1 MDFITVPIAVRRAK
15 LAWWAMQPTETG
27 RVELT
32 LSSDPRLLA
41 GISGAVN
48 HVAEAAGMDESARAN
63 LVAGI
68 EDACQAAFNQL
79 PENESSIKMILGSAG
94 GHVEVVLMLQGSA
107 ARGDRPE
114 KVQRALNGRIDKI
127 TREVRGD
134 TVRISL
140 VKNIST
146 HTAKR

>member
-1 MDFITVPIAVRRAK
+1 
-15 LAWWAMQPTETG
+15 MQPTDSG
-27 RVELT
+27 RIEIT

-48 HVAEAAGMDESARAN
+48 HVAEVAGMDESARAN
-63 LVAGI
+63 LVAAI

-79 PENESSIKMILGSAG
+79 AENESSIKMILGATG
-94 GHVEVVLMLQGSA
+94 GQVEAVLLLQGSA
-107 ARGDRPE
+107 AKGDRLE
-114 KVQRALNGRIDKI
+114 KVQRALNGRIDKV

-146 HTAKR
+146 QTAKR

>member
-1 MDFITVPIAVRRAK
+1 
-15 LAWWAMQPTETG
+15 MQPTDNG
-27 RVELT
+27 IVEIT
-32 LSSDPRLLA
+32 LASDPRLLA

-48 HVAEAAGMDESARAN
+48 HVAEVAGMEESARAN
-63 LVAGI
+63 LVAAI

-79 PENESSIKMILGSAG
+79 PENDSSIKMILATTG

-107 ARGDRPE
+107 AKGDRPE

-127 TREVRGD
+127 SREVRGD

-140 VKNIST
+140 AKNIST
-146 HTAKR
+146 QTAKR

>member
-1 MDFITVPIAVRRAK
+1 
-15 LAWWAMQPTETG
+15 MQPTDSG
-27 RVELT
+27 KVEIT

-41 GISGAVN
+41 GVSGAVN
-48 HVAEAAGMDESARAN
+48 NVAETAGMDESARAN
-63 LVAGI
+63 LVAAI
-68 EDACQAAFNQL
+68 EDACHAAFDQL
-79 PENESSIKMILGSAG
+79 AENESSIKMMLGASAE
-94 GHVEVVLMLQGSA
+94 HVEVELILQGSA
-107 ARGDRPE
+107 AKGDRPE

-146 HTAKR
+146 QTAKR

>member
-1 MDFITVPIAVRRAK
+1 M
-15 LAWWAMQPTETG
+15 
-27 RVELT
+27 
-32 LSSDPRLLA
+32 LA

-48 HVAEAAGMDESARAN
+48 HVAEVAGMDESARAN
-63 LVAGI
+63 LVAAI

-79 PENESSIKMILGSAG
+79 AENESSIKMILGATG
-94 GHVEVVLMLQGSA
+94 GQVEAVLLLQGSA
-107 ARGDRPE
+107 AKGDRLE
-114 KVQRALNGRIDKI
+114 KVQRALNGRIDKV

-146 HTAKR
+146 QTAKR